1 MFKDV
6 SVSYEPYY
14 AEHDDITFVM
24 KLLNRID
31 NGKLSE
37 VLSMEVVGFYFGKP
51 DARQTKSHI
60 GKRKA
65 IFDDV

>member
-1 MFKDV
+1 MFRDV
-6 SVSYEPYY
+6 SISYEAYY
-14 AEHDDITFVM
+14 AEKNDVTFVV

-37 VLSMEVVGFYFGKP
+37 VLRMEVVGFYFGKP

-60 GKRKA
+60 NKRVA
-65 IFDDV
+65 IFDNI